1 MGWEGNQIK
10 IHTTEWQNQD
20 LNSDLTIPTPMLFPL
35 HCSLMTPTEPQF
47 QGEAIT
53 VTLICHSQGILSF
66 HQHSQC
72 PVSAGSCSLLLHP
85 NIQGPNS
92 PHSKDFT
99 KPTRPSPA
107 FVGHSHSCNGTSAS
121 QATPAGPP
129 PVTFSRAHCQKY
141 HHCPQPPASAAL
153 SQRRS
158 RNVKGV
164 HCGILYFLLLR
175 IFELLLFHG
184 PIWGYGGYHSILDQ
198 LPNVRLPPI

>member
-1 MGWEGNQIK
+1 
-10 IHTTEWQNQD
+10 
-20 LNSDLTIPTPMLFPL
+20 MLFPL

-47 QGEAIT
+47 QGEATT

-184 PIWGYGGYHSILDQ
+184 PIWGLPLHIGSITQCEVTTDLDRTHL
-198 LPNVRLPPI
+198 LPYTSQTSLLFPYAEASPS